1 MNTLIEGF
9 TYESDS
15 WSSTTSPLHAVVFGM
30 GGSSLPARLVAS
42 LPDAPKLTLIPDY
55 APGQQNRIHESDRT
69 IFISYSGN
77 TEEVLEAIKY
87 HKTIDSAVITTGG
100 ALLEYAKEHNI
111 VAYVIPDMGHEPR
124 DAVGYMTKALM
135 HALHMKESFHRLATL
150 DLADT
155 QLEERAVALATFF
168 KGKTPLL
175 YSGAHQTGVAYYLKI
190 TLNETSKTHAFVN
203 TLPELCHNE
212 LEAYTRE
219 EAKHFAPVFMLDP
232 NDHPR
237 VMLRASILEDLLQK
251 RGIESRMITLTGE
264 TPEAR
269 MIEGV
274 VLASMVGDAC
284 AQALGIESHETPL
297 IASLKKSLNAS

>member
-9 TYESDS
+9 RYESDT
-15 WSSTTSPLHAVVFGM
+15 WSSTTSPSHAVVFGM
-30 GGSSLPARLVAS
+30 GGSSLPARLIAS
-42 LPDAPKLTLIPDY
+42 LPDAPRITLVTDY
-55 APGQQNRIHESDRT
+55 TPGQQNRIHESDRT

-87 HKTIDSAVITTGG
+87 HKTLDSAVITTGG
-100 ALLEYAKEHNI
+100 ALLEYAREHNI
-111 VAYVIPDMGHEPR
+111 VAYVIPHNGLEPR
-124 DAVGYMTKALM
+124 DAVGCMTKALM

-150 DLADT
+150 DISET
-155 QLEERAVALATFF
+155 HLEERSAALATFF
-168 KGKTPLL
+168 AEKTPLI
-175 YSGAHQTGVAYYLKI
+175 YSGIHQTGIAYYLKI

-212 LEAYTRE
+212 LEAFSE
-219 EAKHFAPVFMLDP
+219 HAEKFAPVFLLDP
-232 NDHPR
+232 SDHPR
-237 VMLRASILEDLLQK
+237 VMLRASILEDLLASK
-251 RGIESRMITLTGE
+251 GVETRMLTLTGE

-274 VLASMVGDAC
+274 VLSSMVGDQLAK
-284 AQALGIESHETPL
+284 ARGITSHETPL